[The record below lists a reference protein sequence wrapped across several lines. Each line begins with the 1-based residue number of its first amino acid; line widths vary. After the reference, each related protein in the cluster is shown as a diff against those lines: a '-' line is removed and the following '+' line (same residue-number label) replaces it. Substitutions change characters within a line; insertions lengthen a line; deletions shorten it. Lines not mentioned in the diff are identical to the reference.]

1 MSHARRTL
9 RIPDTVR
16 QSLGPDSEP
25 LWYVGPLQT
34 ENGHDVDALP
44 LPHGVDA
51 SNLRAAPKQVGPSNE
66 HPDDSL
72 VED

>member
-1 MSHARRTL
+1 MSQARRTL

-16 QSLGPDSEP
+16 RSLGRESEP

-44 LPHGVDA
+44 LPSGVDR
-51 SNLRAAPKQVGPSNE
+51 SELRDVPKRVGPSGE
-66 HPDDSL
+66 HPDESL
-72 VED
+72 AKG